1 MGLGKTLT
9 MIALMLKT
17 METENGDEDSDRE
30 NRSTNSSNKYNG
42 GTLVVCPASLLNQWS
57 GELERRTRRGL
68 VSYELYH
75 GPKRETKPK
84 R

>member
-17 METENGDEDSDRE
+17 NEEKNGNEQSDEE
-30 NRSTNSSNKYNG
+30 NREKSSVKFNG
-42 GTLVVCPASLLNQWS
+42 GTLVVCPASLINQWS
-57 GELERRTRRGL
+57 GELERRTKRGL
-68 VSYELYH
+68 ASYEIYH
-75 GPKRETKPK
+75 GPKRETKAK